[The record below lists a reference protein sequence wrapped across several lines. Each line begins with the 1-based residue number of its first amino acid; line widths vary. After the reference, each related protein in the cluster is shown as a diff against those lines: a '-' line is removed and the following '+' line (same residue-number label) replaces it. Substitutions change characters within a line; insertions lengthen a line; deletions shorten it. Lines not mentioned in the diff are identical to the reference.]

1 MPLADILKQIQK
13 KGKLPD
19 QFADRSANDKILK
32 PSHLNPSNSRDTGI
46 KDAGGGIQRSKPVDA
61 KVAKLKE
68 ARRLEN
74 ESKKRKSGSSS
85 SSNQSQIQ
93 LSRKVNNKSSTADS
107 KGGDRKISRSDL
119 EAASAVAKGAKRSK
133 FSDLMKKASQVD
145 KSKLSVSIKSKSKSP
160 ETTTS
165 VKGKKSAVSEKVAS
179 RTPVSNDSVRIRK
192 DQTKTKAAPALKLQ
206 KPQKPQKPQSSAPL
220 PIRGPSVNLQE
231 RLKQAG
237 KLKSNNKSSSV
248 NGRQNS
254 GYREEYDDEYEDED
268 DSNLNDFVVSDDE
281 EVGEL
286 NPTDYDRDE
295 IWALFNRGRKRSYYD
310 RYADYDS
317 DDMEATGAEIFEEE
331 RKSRMTAQLE
341 DQREMEEEQRLAALK
356 KMRKN
361 KK

>member
-19 QFADRSANDKILK
+19 QFAERSANDKTLK
-32 PSHLNPSNSRDTGI
+32 TSHLNPSNSRDTGI
-46 KDAGGGIQRSKPVDA
+46 KDAGGSIQRSKPVDA

-74 ESKKRKSGSSS
+74 ESKKLKSSSTS
-85 SSNQSQIQ
+85 SSNQSRIQ
-93 LSRKVNNKSSTADS
+93 LSRKQNNRSSTAES
-107 KGGDRKISRSDL
+107 KGEDKKISRSNI
-119 EAASAVAKGAKRSK
+119 EAASAASKGAKRSK

-165 VKGKKSAVSEKVAS
+165 VKGKKNAVSEKAAS
-179 RTPVSNDSVRIRK
+179 RTPVANDSVRTRK
-192 DQTKTKAAPALKLQ
+192 DQTRTKAAPALRL
-206 KPQKPQKPQSSAPL
+206 QKPQKPQSSAPL
-220 PIRGPSVNLQE
+220 PIRGPSSNLQE

-237 KLKSNNKSSSV
+237 KLKSNNKSSL

-341 DQREMEEEQRLAALK
+341 DQRELEEEQRLAALK

-361 KK
+361 KR

>member
-19 QFADRSANDKILK
+19 QFAERSANDKT
-32 PSHLNPSNSRDTGI
+32 LNPSHSNPLNSRDPRT
-46 KDAGGGIQRSKPVDA
+46 KDAGESIQGSKKVDS

-74 ESKKRKSGSSS
+74 ESKKLKSTASSS
-85 SSNQSQIQ
+85 SGQNQIQ
-93 LSRKVNNKSSTADS
+93 LLRKQNNKSLGSES
-107 KGGDRKISRSDL
+107 KGEDRKNRRSSL
-119 EAASAVAKGAKRSK
+119 EAANAATKGVKRSK

-160 ETTTS
+160 ETTAS
-165 VKGKKSAVSEKVAS
+165 VKGKKSAVSEKAAA
-179 RTPVSNDSVRIRK
+179 RTPVPNDSVRSRK
-192 DQTKTKAAPALKLQ
+192 DQSKTKAAPALK
-206 KPQKPQKPQSSAPL
+206 PQKAQSSAPL
-220 PIRGPSVNLQE
+220 PMRGPSSNLKE

-237 KLKSNNKSSSV
+237 KLKSSNKSSSV
-248 NGRQNS
+248 NGRQGS
-254 GYREEYDDEYEDED
+254 RYKEEYDDDDEDED

-281 EVGEL
+281 EVGES
-286 NPTDYDRDE
+286 NPPEYDRDE

-341 DQREMEEEQRLAALK
+341 DQRELEEEQRLADLK
-356 KMRKN
+356 RMRKN
-361 KK
+361 KR